1 MNSERKL
8 ATILATDCVNFSKH
22 MEESEELT
30 LTNLNECRKII
41 DEVIAKFGGKIFST
55 AGDSVVA
62 EFPSPVQCVKA
73 AIEFQDKLYERNEHS
88 LTKLQLSWRVGIHV
102 DDVIVENN
110 NIMGSGVNVA
120 ARLESQS
127 EPGKILVSK
136 IVKDQVDKRIDYS
149 IEADGTRKLKNISDE
164 FEVFKVKG
172 LKIDDDDFF
181 SEEVNKENNE
191 DENTENDQENENK
204 ENNEEN
210 QNLDNENIEE

>member
-22 MEESEELT
+22 MEENEELT
-30 LTNLNECRKII
+30 LTNLNDCRKII
-41 DEVIAKFGGKIFST
+41 DEVIAEFGGKIFST

-62 EFPSPVQCVKA
+62 EFSSPVQCVKA
-73 AIEFQDKLYERNEHS
+73 AIKFQDKLYERNEHS

-110 NIMGSGVNVA
+110 NIMGSGVNIA

-172 LKIDDDDFF
+172 
-181 SEEVNKENNE
+181 
-191 DENTENDQENENK
+191 
-204 ENNEEN
+204 
-210 QNLDNENIEE
+210 